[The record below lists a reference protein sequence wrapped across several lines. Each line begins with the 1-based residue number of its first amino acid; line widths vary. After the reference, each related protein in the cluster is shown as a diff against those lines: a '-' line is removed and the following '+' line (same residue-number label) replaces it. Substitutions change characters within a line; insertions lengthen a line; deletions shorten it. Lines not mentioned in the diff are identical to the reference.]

1 MTQAPGR
8 EGVRVFPPPPKGFDP
23 FTATKADLARHG
35 LPSRPDRET
44 QSVQAALWEHI
55 ANRYASFEHL
65 QPNLSYPDTP
75 TTPATTEAGI
85 ALFALD
91 RFSSCGY
98 QVFRPDPAAPFLSTS
113 ATWTVPNLKYKTD
126 PHGPNPNRFH
136 TFLGLGFLDVHV
148 NMTVDAAQNVTAA
161 FAIHTGAVVG
171 LPVSPGD
178 VVSAVL
184 CSPGEPEGPN
194 QSPSAY
200 FLANETTSQTVNFQI
215 VTGFPPALEI
225 NAGVSRTLDAPNR
238 PLAGFGAVYFDDITT
253 DGTRVLPDGQS
264 TTMIEFP
271 DPPGNTLAR
280 PVKLNDRAFK
290 IVYEG
295 D

>member
-1 MTQAPGR
+1 MTQEAPGR
-8 EGVRVFPPPPKGFDP
+8 KGVRVFPPPPKGFDP
-23 FTATKADLARHG
+23 FAATKMDLARHG
-35 LPSRPDRET
+35 LPPRPDRQT
-44 QSVQAALWEHI
+44 QPVQASLWEHI
-55 ANRYASFEHL
+55 ANRYGSFEHL
-65 QPNLSYPDTP
+65 QPNLSSLDTP
-75 TTPATTEAGI
+75 TAPATTEAGI
-85 ALFALD
+85 APFALYP
-91 RFSSCGY
+91 FESCGY
-98 QVFRPDPAAPFLSTS
+98 ELLSPAAAPFLVLA
-113 ATWTVPNLKYKTD
+113 ATWTVPNLKHKAN
-126 PHGPNPNRFH
+126 PFGPNQFH

-148 NMTVDAAQNVTAA
+148 EMTVDAAQNVTAA
-161 FAIHTGAVVG
+161 ITTHSAQVA

-178 VVSAVL
+178 VMSAVL

-215 VTGFPPALEI
+215 VTGFPPAVEI
-225 NAGVSRTLDAPNR
+225 NAGLTRAIEAPPQDQ
-238 PLAGFGAVYFDDITT
+238 PLARFGAVYFDDITT
-253 DGTRVLPDGQS
+253 DGTRVLPDGQP
-264 TTMIEFP
+264 TTMIDFP

>member
-1 MTQAPGR
+1 MTQVAPGR
-8 EGVRVFPPPPKGFDP
+8 KGVRVFPPPPKGFDP
-23 FTATKADLARHG
+23 FTATKIDLTRHG
-35 LPSRPDRET
+35 LPPRPDRQT
-44 QSVQAALWEHI
+44 QPVEATLWEHI
-55 ANRYASFEHL
+55 ARRYGSFEHL

-75 TTPATTEAGI
+75 TAPATTEAAFGP
-85 ALFALD
+85 LYPFA
-91 RFSSCGY
+91 SCGY
-98 QVFRPDPAAPFLSTS
+98 QLFSPVANPFRALT
-113 ATWTVPNLKYKTD
+113 ATWTVPNLKHKPD
-126 PHGPNPNRFH
+126 PFGVANQFH
-136 TFLGLGFLDVHV
+136 TFLGLGFIDVHV
-148 NMTVDAAQNVTAA
+148 EMTVDVAENVTAEIRIDHGTLVA
-161 FAIHTGAVVG
+161 

-215 VTGFPPALEI
+215 VTGYPPAIEI
-225 NAGVSRTLDAPNR
+225 NAGITRTLDHPDR

-253 DGTRVLPDGQS
+253 NGTRFLTNGQS
-264 TTMIEFP
+264 TTMIDFP

-280 PVKLNDRAFK
+280 PVKLNDTAFK